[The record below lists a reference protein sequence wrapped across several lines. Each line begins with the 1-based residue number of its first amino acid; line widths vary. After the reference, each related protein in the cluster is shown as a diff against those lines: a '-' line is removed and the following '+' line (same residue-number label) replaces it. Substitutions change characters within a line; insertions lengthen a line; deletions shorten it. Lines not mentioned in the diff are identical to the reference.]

1 MIRQKYNAKKTEVD
15 GIVFAS
21 KKEAQRYSVL
31 KVLEKTGIISDLQM
45 QVPYLLIPE
54 QREPE
59 EWVPYKKPVKGEVGR
74 WKPGKVIERRCVYV
88 ADFVY
93 EQDGETVVEDV
104 KGRRTKEYILKRKL
118 LLHQYGIRI
127 KET

>member
-1 MIRQKYNAKKTEVD
+1 MSYSKYRAKRTEVD

-21 KKEAQRYSVL
+21 KKEAQRYAVL
-31 KVLEKTGIISDLQM
+31 KVLEKSGVISDLRI
-45 QVPYLLIPE
+45 QVPYVLIPE

-59 EWVPYKKPVKGEVGR
+59 EWVPYKKPINGKAGR
-74 WKPGKVIERRCVYV
+74 WKPGKTIERPCVYV

-93 EQDGETVVEDV
+93 QQDGQTVVEDV

-118 LLHQYGIRI
+118 LLYQYGIRI

>member
-1 MIRQKYNAKKTEVD
+1 MSKYNARKTTVD

-21 KKEAQRYSVL
+21 KKEAQRYAVL
-31 KVLEKTGIISDLQM
+31 KVLQKSGVISDLRM
-45 QVPYLLIPE
+45 QVPFVLIPE

-59 EWVPYKKPVKGEVGR
+59 EWVPYKKPVNGKAGR
-74 WKPGKVIERRCVYV
+74 WKPGKTIERPCVYV

-93 EQDGETVVEDV
+93 QQDGQTVVEDV
-104 KGRRTKEYILKRKL
+104 KGRRTREYIVKRKL
-118 LLHQYGIRI
+118 MLKEHGIRI

>member
-1 MIRQKYNAKKTEVD
+1 MSYSKYKAKRTEVD

-31 KVLEKTGIISDLQM
+31 KVLDKTGIISNLQM

-59 EWVPYKKPVKGEVGR
+59 EWVPYKKPVKGKAGR
-74 WKPGKVIERRCVYV
+74 WKPGKTIERPCVYV

-93 EQDGETVVEDV
+93 IQDGQTVVEDV
-104 KGRRTKEYILKRKL
+104 KGRRTKEYLIKRKL
-118 LLHQYGIRI
+118 MLKEHGIRI

>member
-1 MIRQKYNAKKTEVD
+1 MSYSKYKAKKTEVD

-21 KKEAQRYSVL
+21 KKEAQRYAVL
-31 KVLEKTGIISDLQM
+31 KVLEKSGVISDLRI
-45 QVPYLLIPE
+45 QVPFVLIPE

-59 EWVPYKKPVKGEVGR
+59 EWIPYKKPVKGKAGR
-74 WKPGKVIERRCVYV
+74 WKPGKTIERPCVYV

-93 EQDGETVVEDV
+93 QQDGQTVVEDV
-104 KGRRTKEYILKRKL
+104 KGRRTKEYIVKRKL
-118 LLHQYGIRI
+118 MLKEHGIRI

>member
-1 MIRQKYNAKKTEVD
+1 MSYSKYKAKKTEVD

-21 KKEAQRYSVL
+21 KKEAQRYAVL
-31 KVLEKTGIISDLQM
+31 KVLEKSGVISDLRI
-45 QVPYLLIPE
+45 QVPFVLIPE

-59 EWVPYKKPVKGEVGR
+59 EWIPYKKPVKGKAGR
-74 WKPGKVIERRCVYV
+74 WKPGKTIERPCVYV

-93 EQDGETVVEDV
+93 QQDGQTVVEDV

-118 LLHQYGIRI
+118 LLYQYGIRI

>member
-1 MIRQKYNAKKTEVD
+1 MSKYNARKTTVD

-21 KKEAQRYSVL
+21 KKEAQRYAVL
-31 KVLEKTGIISDLQM
+31 KVLQKSGVISDLRM
-45 QVPYLLIPE
+45 QVPFVLIQE

-59 EWVPYKKPVKGEVGR
+59 EWVPYKKPVNGKAGR
-74 WKPGKVIERRCVYV
+74 WKPGKTIERPCVYV

-93 EQDGETVVEDV
+93 QQDGQTVVEDV
-104 KGRRTKEYILKRKL
+104 KGRRTREYIVKRKL
-118 LLHQYGIRI
+118 MLKEHGIRI

>member
-1 MIRQKYNAKKTEVD
+1 MSYSKYRAKKTEVD

-59 EWVPYKKPVKGEVGR
+59 EWVPYKKPVKGKAGR
-74 WKPGKVIERRCVYV
+74 WKPGKTIERPCVYV

-93 EQDGETVVEDV
+93 TQDGQTVVEDV

-118 LLHQYGIRI
+118 LLYQYGIRI

>member
-1 MIRQKYNAKKTEVD
+1 MSYSKYRAKKTEVD

-21 KKEAQRYSVL
+21 KKEAQRYAVL

-59 EWVPYKKPVKGEVGR
+59 EWVPYKKPVKGKAGR
-74 WKPGKVIERRCVYV
+74 WKPGKTIERPCVYV

-93 EQDGETVVEDV
+93 TQDGKSVVEDV

-118 LLHQYGIRI
+118 LLYQYGIRI

>member
-1 MIRQKYNAKKTEVD
+1 MSKYNARKTMVD

-21 KKEAQRYSVL
+21 KKEAQRYAVL
-31 KVLEKTGIISDLQM
+31 KVLQKSGVISDLRM
-45 QVPYLLIPE
+45 QVPFMLIPE

-59 EWVPYKKPVKGEVGR
+59 EWVPYKKPVKGKAGR
-74 WKPGKVIERRCVYV
+74 WKPGKTIERPCVYV

-93 EQDGETVVEDV
+93 QQDGQTVVEDV
-104 KGRRTKEYILKRKL
+104 KGRRTREYIVKRKL
-118 LLHQYGIRI
+118 LLYQYGIKI